1 MNDRYP
7 ELAHHIAVACAAGP
21 DELRHDTTMRE
32 HVLAALELLETGQIR
47 AAEPDGQGGYLVHTW
62 VKQAILLCFRVFEQ
76 TCMATPLTNFF
87 DRIPLR
93 HQGWSETEFRAAGYR
108 AVPGALVRRGAHV
121 ARDVVLMPSF
131 INIGAHVGQG
141 TMVDTW
147 ATIGSCAQ
155 VGARCHISG
164 GAGIGGVLEPLQA
177 QPTIIEDDCFIGARS
192 EIAEGVRVGQ
202 GSVIA
207 MGVFLGQSTKLFHRQ
222 HNKLLPP
229 GLVPPYSVV
238 VPGTLPAADGSHS
251 LACAVIVKQ
260 VDAQTRGKTALNDLL
275 RDAGT

>member
-1 MNDRYP
+1 MNDVYP
-7 ELAHHIAVACAAGP
+7 ELAQQIAAASTAGA
-21 DELRHDTTMRE
+21 DELRHNPSIRE
-32 HVLAALELLETGQIR
+32 HVLAALELLESGRIR
-47 AAEPDGQGGYLVHTW
+47 AAEPDGQGGYLVHAW
-62 VKQAILLCFRVFEQ
+62 VKQAILLCFRLFEPV
-76 TCMATPLTNFF
+76 CMAAPLINFF

-93 HQGWSETEFRAAGYR
+93 HQGWSEAEFRAAGYR
-108 AVPGALVRRGAHV
+108 VVPGALVRRGAHV
-121 ARDVVLMPSF
+121 AKDVVLMPSF
-131 INIGAHVGQG
+131 INIGAYVGQG

-164 GAGIGGVLEPLQA
+164 GVGIGGVLEPLQA

-192 EIAEGVRVGQ
+192 EIAEGVRIGQ

-222 HNKLLPP
+222 RNELLPP
-229 GLVPPYSVV
+229 GFVPPYSVV

-251 LACAVIVKQ
+251 LTCAVIVKQ
-260 VDAQTRGKTALNDLL
+260 VDAKTRGKTALNELL
-275 RDAGT
+275 RDVGP